1 MITELQQR
9 VLDRLPMP
17 ESEWKKVHLRTRRA
31 LMAKHLVVADL
42 LGMIYLNPA
51 NDAQHD

>member
-1 MITELQQR
+1 MITALQQR

-31 LMAKHLVVADL
+31 LMAKRLVVMDFFR
-42 LGMIYLNPA
+42 MICLNPA
-51 NDAQHD
+51 KDNQHD